1 MSSVNALRGLA
12 VGITMLSLAAMT
24 IYGCGLVVTF
34 GASALYHWLG
44 GEGPRRNA
52 ALRCVDHASIYVMI
66 ACSYTPVL
74 YFGLAGAWRSATI
87 ASVWLLTA
95 VGVASTIWFVGAPRA
110 LSTTFY
116 VALGWVAIVPAAKL
130 AATLSHEAIA
140 LIVTGGLLYSIGGII
155 YATRSFAIFC
165 RDASD
170 STRSSTSSSSTVPR
184 STSWR
189 SRSILLP
196 CECARRITSCP
207 WRALTRILTLFDV
220 AASCGRPCRGAWR
233 RDGASTLD

>member
-1 MSSVNALRGLA
+1 MLKQSVSPWPHAIGFLLALLGLGYLVA
-12 VGITMLSLAAMT
+12 HFHRDAASLAAMS

-52 ALRCVDHASIYVMI
+52 ALRRVDHASIYVTI

-110 LSTTFY
+110 LSTAFY
-116 VALGWVAIVPAAKL
+116 VALGWAALVPAAKL
-130 AATLSHEAIA
+130 VATLSHEAIA
-140 LIVTGGLLYSIGGII
+140 LIVTGGILYSIGGII
-155 YATRSFAIFC
+155 YATRSF
-165 RDASD
+165 D
-170 STRSSTSSSSTVPR
+170 
-184 STSWR
+184 
-189 SRSILLP
+189 LLP
-196 CECARRITSCP
+196 GRFGFHEVFHV
-207 WRALTRILTLFDV
+207 LVV
-220 AASCGRPCRGAWR
+220 AGA
-233 RDGASTLD
+233 AVHFVAIAFYLPPE

>member
-1 MSSVNALRGLA
+1 
-12 VGITMLSLAAMT
+12 
-24 IYGCGLVVTF
+24 
-34 GASALYHWLG
+34 
-44 GEGPRRNA
+44 
-52 ALRCVDHASIYVMI
+52 MI

-140 LIVTGGLLYSIGGII
+140 LIVTGGILYSIGGFI
-155 YATRSFAIFC
+155 YATRSF
-165 RDASD
+165 D
-170 STRSSTSSSSTVPR
+170 
-184 STSWR
+184 
-189 SRSILLP
+189 LLP
-196 CECARRITSCP
+196 ERFGFHEVFHV
-207 WRALTRILTLFDV
+207 LVV
-220 AASCGRPCRGAWR
+220 AGA
-233 RDGASTLD
+233 AVHFMAIAFHLVSM

>member
-1 MSSVNALRGLA
+1 MLKQSVSPWPHAIGFLLALLGLGYLVA
-12 VGITMLSLAAMT
+12 HFHGDAASLAAMT
-24 IYGCGLVVTF
+24 IYGCGLVVSF

-52 ALRCVDHASIYVMI
+52 VLRRVDHASIYVLI

-140 LIVTGGLLYSIGGII
+140 LIVSGGILYSIGGII
-155 YATRSFAIFC
+155 YATRSF
-165 RDASD
+165 D
-170 STRSSTSSSSTVPR
+170 
-184 STSWR
+184 
-189 SRSILLP
+189 LLP
-196 CECARRITSCP
+196 GRFGFHEV
-207 WRALTRILTLFDV
+207 FHVFVV
-220 AASCGRPCRGAWR
+220 AGA
-233 RDGASTLD
+233 AVHFVAIAFHLAPV

>member
-1 MSSVNALRGLA
+1 MAAMLKQSVSPWPHAIGFFLALLGLGYLVA
-12 VGITMLSLAAMT
+12 HFHRDAASLAAMT

-52 ALRCVDHASIYVMI
+52 VLRRVDHASIYVMI

-95 VGVASTIWFVGAPRA
+95 VGVASTIWFFGAPRA

-130 AATLSHEAIA
+130 IAMLSHEAIA
-140 LIVTGGLLYSIGGII
+140 LIVTGGILYSGRLGAPSRFAPVRAGRLEAAKGARVGG
-155 YATRSFAIFC
+155 YTSRPPSPSLARCASGRGTR
-165 RDASD
+165 
-170 STRSSTSSSSTVPR
+170 
-184 STSWR
+184 
-189 SRSILLP
+189 L
-196 CECARRITSCP
+196 E
-207 WRALTRILTLFDV
+207 
-220 AASCGRPCRGAWR
+220 CGRKYGSP
-233 RDGASTLD
+233 L